1 MPRIRTLLFII
12 ICGVCVAADLTV
24 NGSVGGT
31 VELPSALG
39 SLKVEDFQSLRWK
52 FKNIDIA
59 EKLSGQ
65 TEVNLHAQFK
75 RRLQLSPDFSLTVRE
90 LRLEDSGEYHRVG
103 RNSVGLQ
110 IPTYT
115 IQLQVYEN
123 ITVVYI
129 QSKVTWLQVN
139 HSCGVHLVCS
149 SSGNPE
155 ASFSWTKGTHT
166 ENSKEMHFFL
176 SPEEGDISITCTA
189 ANAVSRKATNVT
201 IGCSPT
207 DWKMFL
213 YIGLSAAVSL
223 TLISLAVY
231 CCCRRHRGPA
241 ADADRD
247 ESTVYSTVNDRSIRQ
262 SHESDSQNSPITL
275 YETIGEQNVK
285 PQTVYDRVD
294 FNRSCA
300 PAPSPLKKVL

>member
-12 ICGVCVAADLTV
+12 ICGVCAAVDQTI

-31 VELPSALG
+31 VELPSVLG
-39 SLKVEDFQSLRWK
+39 SLKVEDFRFLRWK
-52 FKNIDIA
+52 FNGMDIA
-59 EKLSGQ
+59 EKFSGKKEEYNQ
-65 TEVNLHAQFK
+65 VQFK
-75 RRLQLSPDFSLTVRE
+75 GRLQLSPDFNLTVRE
-90 LRLEDSGEYHRVG
+90 LRLKDSGEYQRVG
-103 RNSVGLQ
+103 LKKDGLQ
-110 IPTYT
+110 IPTYK

-123 ITVVYI
+123 IVVYI
-129 QSKVTWLQVN
+129 QSEVIWVQVN
-139 HSCGVHLVCS
+139 QTCMVHLLCS

-166 ENSKEMHFFL
+166 ENSKEMHFIL

-189 ANAVSRKATNVT
+189 ANAVSQKATNVT

-207 DWKMFL
+207 DWKLYL
-213 YIGLSAAVSL
+213 YIGLSVSL

-247 ESTVYSTVNDRSIRQ
+247 ESTVYSTVNDKSIRQ
-262 SHESDSQNSPITL
+262 SHESESQNPPITL
-275 YETIGEQNVK
+275 YEIIGEQNVK
-285 PQTVYDRVD
+285 AETVYDRVD
-294 FNRSCA
+294 FNRRCA